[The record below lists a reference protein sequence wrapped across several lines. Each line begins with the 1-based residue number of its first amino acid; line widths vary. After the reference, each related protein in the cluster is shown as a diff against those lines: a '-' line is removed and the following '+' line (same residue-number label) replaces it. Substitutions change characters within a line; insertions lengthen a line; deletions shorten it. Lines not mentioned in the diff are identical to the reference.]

1 MSAPQPDDISDTP
14 SVRSDG
20 GAVTDWAAQYLTP
33 EEKDSLEVLVADLWD
48 CIYYKNEDTRKE
60 SRDGMLDGIK
70 SWRWKGAIKKER
82 GVAYFSA
89 FFRFFMVEMVNYC
102 PGEGSEREDYM
113 LKGLE
118 TKRDLI
124 WPRLKSLIEFLHAL
138 DAIRVVGSEC
148 VLERAQVIDDIIA
161 ICEGVFN
168 SLKILAFFTDLWA
181 DPVYAPHYVVYGEP
195 PQFRN
200 FQMFCLFLHKQ
211 HILQHLAPAEF
222 ALKTFFDSGKKDDE
236 TLYWV
241 CQWLINA
248 AGDIYDAVSNA
259 KENWALWHLTILA
272 QVMVYEREVQ
282 AEPDSYRRKELL
294 TCSKAAEFAMRRIPG
309 TTRFNDPEMQV
320 AMDLYFKA
328 SNEVKAT
335 LEAERKQIMDRIAEL
350 EKEMDLIPMP
360 EKQK

>member
-1 MSAPQPDDISDTP
+1 MSAPQPDDVSDTP

-33 EEKDSLEVLVADLWD
+33 EEKDSLETLVADLWD
-48 CIYYKNEDTRKE
+48 CIYYIKEDTRKE
-60 SRDGMLDGIK
+60 SRESLLDGIK
-70 SWRWKGAIKKER
+70 SWRWKGLIKKER

-89 FFRFFMVEMVNYC
+89 FFRFFMVEMVNHC
-102 PGEGSEREDYM
+102 PGEGSEREDHM

-118 TKRDLI
+118 TKRENI

-138 DAIRVVGSEC
+138 DA
-148 VLERAQVIDDIIA
+148 
-161 ICEGVFN
+161 
-168 SLKILAFFTDLWA
+168 
-181 DPVYAPHYVVYGEP
+181 
-195 PQFRN
+195 
-200 FQMFCLFLHKQ
+200 
-211 HILQHLAPAEF
+211 HLAPAEF
-222 ALKTFFDSGKKDDE
+222 ALKTFFNSGKKDDE

-259 KENWALWHLTILA
+259 RESWALWHLTILA
-272 QVMVYEREVQ
+272 QVMVYERQVQ
-282 AEPDSYRRKELL
+282 AEPDSFRRKELL
-294 TCSKAAEFAMRRIPG
+294 TCSKAAEYAMRRIPG

-335 LEAERKQIMDRIAEL
+335 LEAEKKQIMERIAEL
-350 EKEMDLIPMP
+350 EKEMDLVPMP